1 MSFTALYRQPVP
13 LDRKAHLGKRLKKIA
28 GSRAAAQ
35 MNVCLVTAS
44 EFADVAKEYVIG
56 FVPSRAPGTPG
67 APGPIEVSAVAL
79 LGLRAQE
86 NLFVDADGRW
96 DAHYVPAFVRR
107 YPFAYASDGEGRPAV
122 IVDAACEAF
131 NDTEGERLIQDD
143 GEATPF
149 LQETL
154 KFLDAYEQDLQRTRA
169 LCARLVELDLLKSV
183 QIDVTLADGSKL
195 SADGVQMIDEARL
208 KDLPEAVAIEFLR
221 NGVLGLLHAHVI
233 STTNVQRLT
242 ERLGAQ
248 LQAAPAA

>member
-1 MSFTALYRQPVP
+1 MSFTALYRQPVA
-13 LDRKAHLGKRLKKIA
+13 LDRQLHRGKRLKRIA

-35 MNVCLVTAS
+35 MNACLVTAS

-56 FVPSRAPGTPG
+56 FVPARAPGTPE
-67 APGPIEVSAVAL
+67 PLEVHAVAL

-96 DAHYVPAFVRR
+96 DARYVPAFVRR

-154 KFLDAYEQDLQRTRA
+154 QFLDAFEQDLQRTRT
-169 LCARLVELDLLKSV
+169 LCARIVELDLLKAV
-183 QIDVTLADGSKL
+183 QIDVTLGDGSKL
-195 SADGVQMIDEARL
+195 SADGVQVIDEAKL
-208 KDLPEAVAIEFLR
+208 KDLPEPVAVELLR
-221 NGVLGLLHAHVI
+221 HGVLGLLHAHLI

-248 LQAAPAA
+248 RQAAPAA

>member
-13 LDRKAHLGKRLKKIA
+13 LDRKLHLGKRLKKIA

-35 MNVCLVTAS
+35 MNACLVTAS

-56 FVPSRAPGTPG
+56 FVPSRAAGTPG
-67 APGPIEVSAVAL
+67 PLEVSAVAL

-96 DAHYVPAFVRR
+96 DARYVPAFVRR

-149 LQETL
+149 LKDTL
-154 KFLDAYEQDLQRTRA
+154 QFLDAFEQDLQRTRA

-195 SADGVQMIDEARL
+195 SADGVQMIDEAKL

-221 NGVLGLLHAHVI
+221 NGVLGLLYAHVI

-248 LQAAPAA
+248 LQVPPAA

>member
-13 LDRKAHLGKRLKKIA
+13 LDRKLHLGKRLKKIA

-35 MNVCLVTAS
+35 MNACLVTAS

-56 FVPSRAPGTPG
+56 FVPSRAPGT
-67 APGPIEVSAVAL
+67 AGPLEVSAVAL

-149 LQETL
+149 LKETL
-154 KFLDAYEQDLQRTRA
+154 QFLDAFEQDLQRTRA
-169 LCARLVELDLLKSV
+169 LCARLVELDLLKAV

-208 KDLPEAVAIEFLR
+208 KDLPEAVAVELLR

-248 LQAAPAA
+248 LQQATPTA